1 MPANLTPAYFEAE
14 KRFRVAET
22 ADEKLE
28 ALSEMLKVMPKHK
41 GTDGLRADLRT
52 KIAKLQ
58 KEASKENATSK
69 KGGVYSVPKEGAGQI
84 AMVGFTN
91 AGKSQLV
98 TTVTSAHAE
107 VGNYPYTTRM
117 PLPAMMKFENVQMQ
131 LVDMPP
137 ITDQDA
143 RPWFA
148 AVLRACD
155 AFLLMVD
162 LEVDP
167 VAEVHELL
175 GQLVNYRMGLAG
187 VEDISDEV
195 IFHKKAVIA
204 GNKHDL
210 DLEDENLTALKSAY
224 GQYIPVIGISA
235 VGETGLD
242 ELRKLSFEMLEVI
255 RVYTKSPGVDAD
267 LNDPM
272 VVKSGSTI
280 EEAAEAVHKDFR
292 RNLKYALI
300 WGSGKF
306 DGQRVK
312 RDHVVQD
319 GDILELHAY
328 FCLIFWVLLLNFL
341 QLLANFPHSI
351 PFLLFHT

>member
-14 KRFRVAET
+14 KRFRASET
-22 ADEKLE
+22 AEEKLE
-28 ALSEMLKVMPKHK
+28 ALNEMLRVMPKHK
-41 GTDGLRADLRT
+41 GTDGLRAELRT

-58 KEASKENATSK
+58 KEAAKQQATSK
-69 KGGVYSVPKEGAGQI
+69 RGGSFHVPKEGAGQV
-84 AMVGFTN
+84 ALVGLAN

-98 TTVTSAHAE
+98 STVTKASAD
-107 VGNYPYTTRM
+107 VGDYPYTTK
-117 PLPAMMKFENVQMQ
+117 LPQVGMMKFENVQIQ

-148 AVLRACD
+148 AVLRAAD
-155 AFLLMVD
+155 ALYMMVD
-162 LEVDP
+162 LEIDP
-167 VAEVHELL
+167 V
-175 GQLVNYRMGLAG
+175 
-187 VEDISDEV
+187 DEV
-195 IFHKKAVIA
+195 REVVAELAKYRIGMAGMNDLPEEVVFLKKGLIVGA
-204 GNKHDL
+204 KSDL
-210 DLEDENLTALKSAY
+210 DIDEENSVALKESFAD
-224 GQYIPVIGISA
+224 QVSVVTISTQT
-235 VGETGLD
+235 GDGLD
-242 ELRKLSFEMLEVI
+242 NLKQATYHALEII
-255 RVYTKSPGVDAD
+255 RVFTKSPGTQAD

-272 VVKSGSTI
+272 VVKLGSTI

-319 GDILELHAY
+319 GDILELH
-328 FCLIFWVLLLNFL
+328 
-341 QLLANFPHSI
+341 
-351 PFLLFHT
+351 T